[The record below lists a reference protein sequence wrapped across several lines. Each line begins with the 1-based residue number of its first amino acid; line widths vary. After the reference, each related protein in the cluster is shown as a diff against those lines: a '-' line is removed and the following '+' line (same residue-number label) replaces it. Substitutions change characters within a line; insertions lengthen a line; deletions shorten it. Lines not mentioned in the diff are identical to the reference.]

1 MCELYSVLNDKSD
14 PCARSNSKNYGMCRK
29 CRISLLQLE
38 ESMAAWTRRFLEA
51 AVMAPGPE

>member
-1 MCELYSVLNDKSD
+1 MCELYSVLYDKSD
-14 PCARSNSKNYGMCRK
+14 PCARCNPKSYFMCNK

>member
-1 MCELYSVLNDKSD
+1 MVEPYSVLNDKPD
-14 PCARSNSKNYGMCRK
+14 PCAQSKTKNYGMCRK

>member
-1 MCELYSVLNDKSD
+1 MRMRKIQPE
-14 PCARSNSKNYGMCRK
+14 NYVMYNE